1 MRGGH
6 YADYPKTSG
15 GAGWPTNYE
24 AIIPLCDAVLVDI
37 KFTAN
42 LVWNQLGGA

>member
-24 AIIPLCDAVLVDI
+24 AIIPLCDALLVDI